1 MSSNSSYRVSQH
13 CLSPRESP
21 LTLATAVNNNSATL
35 VSQFILDRLP
45 SNADGFR
52 ASFGYK
58 ILSHLS
64 HSLAR
69 LSYRQP
75 PEQFDDHHRDIE
87 IAPVLIEDLSNL
99 LREGFLDE
107 AEVESKANKKNTQK
121 GKGSRSKVTSGA
133 HAEINDRLF
142 RVLGREAPRTRD
154 AAEELVQSVLDGQKN
169 ILEVR
174 LEPHLSTVD
183 LFSRP
188 VPNACLVL
196 HHSDAKSRNCKVNS

>member
-1 MSSNSSYRVSQH
+1 
-13 CLSPRESP
+13 
-21 LTLATAVNNNSATL
+21 VNNNSATL

-52 ASFGYK
+52 ASVGYK

-64 HSLAR
+64 RSLAR
-69 LSYRQP
+69 LPYPSSQQP
-75 PEQFDDHHRDIE
+75 EKLDDYHRDIE
-87 IAPVLIEDLSNL
+87 IAPILLEDLSNL

-121 GKGSRSKVTSGA
+121 GNGPWSKVTSGV

-142 RVLGREAPRTRD
+142 RALRREAPRTRN
-154 AAEELVQSVLDGQKN
+154 AAEELVQSLLDGQKN

-174 LEPHLSTVD
+174 L
-183 LFSRP
+183 
-188 VPNACLVL
+188 VPSPFRCRSFLQAC
-196 HHSDAKSRNCKVNS
+196 A